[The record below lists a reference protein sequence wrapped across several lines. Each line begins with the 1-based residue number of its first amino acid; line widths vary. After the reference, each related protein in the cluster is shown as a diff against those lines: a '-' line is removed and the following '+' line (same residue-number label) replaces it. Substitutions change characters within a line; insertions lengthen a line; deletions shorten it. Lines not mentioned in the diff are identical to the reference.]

1 MYRRQE
7 KMAKNEN
14 NVYITGSWK
23 NREAIKCLMCDIE
36 KLGNKIAVDWTEH
49 KGKENVKNYA
59 QEIIKGLQECDCF
72 IYCMDGIKSIG
83 KNFELGF
90 AAALN
95 RPIAIYILNNKN
107 INNESDSDG
116 NKCLNL
122 FGPNMD
128 TTPFDK
134 MVGKECIFIQA
145 KMYPILCT
153 FDELITWLSNIV
165 KIEITPVVQVV
176 KVTPVVQVTPVAR
189 ETSVLEIK

>member
-1 MYRRQE
+1 
-7 KMAKNEN
+7 MAKNEN

-23 NREAIKCLMCDIE
+23 NREAIKYLMGDIE

-90 AAALN
+90 AAGLN
-95 RPIAIYILNNKN
+95 KPIAIYLLNNKN
-107 INNESDSDG
+107 INNENDSDG
-116 NKCLNL
+116 SKCLNL

-134 MVGKECIFIQA
+134 MIEKECIFIQA
-145 KMYPILCT
+145 KMYPILRT
-153 FDELITWLSNIV
+153 FDKLITWLSNIV
-165 KIEITPVVQVV
+165 KIEITPVVPVV
-176 KVTPVVQVTPVAR
+176 QVVQVTPVVQPTLETSTVQ